1 MPDVHFRALSRV
13 ENIDTLAKNGEAS
26 AVVFSTQHQ
35 MASDTSIRLL
45 FVEQS
50 AAFLSSHLPEM
61 CPNRYFS
68 GPYNFAPLYPPTHR
82 QLRNGSSIIH
92 FSPLFHRGEKF
103 FPSEGGGGRGGRDS
117 PRAFFDKKVIWVISS
132 SFVFF
137 FTTKAPLLLRKR
149 GVGRKDKLK
158 REKEF

>member
-103 FPSEGGGGRGGRDS
+103 FPSEGGGGEGGEIARELFLTKKLFGSS
-117 PRAFFDKKVIWVISS
+117 PPLS
-132 SFVFF
+132 SFFSRQRRHYC
-137 FTTKAPLLLRKR
+137 L
-149 GVGRKDKLK
+149 
-158 REKEF
+158 EKGGWGEKIS